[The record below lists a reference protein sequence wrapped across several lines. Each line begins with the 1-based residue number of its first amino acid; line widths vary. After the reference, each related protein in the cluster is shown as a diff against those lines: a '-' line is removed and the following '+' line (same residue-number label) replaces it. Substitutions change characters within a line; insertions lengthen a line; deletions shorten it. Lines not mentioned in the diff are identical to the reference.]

1 MEADAFVD
9 AFDGA
14 GRSTNSRL
22 PEACHIVVQCDGAV
36 AGIDELAAFA
46 VGAGPAQPRFGVF
59 ERVERLVPDPGD
71 TGDPVPG
78 PLAVAGGA
86 FPLAGDGVFLLLD
99 PAVFYVV
106 GQILPSMAGCVR

>member
-1 MEADAFVD
+1 VETDAFVD

-22 PEACHIVVQCDGAV
+22 PEECHVVVQRDGAV
-36 AGIDELAAFA
+36 AEIDELAAFA
-46 VGAGPAQPRFGVF
+46 VGAGPPQPRLGVF

-78 PLAVAGGA
+78 TLI
-86 FPLAGDGVFLLLD
+86 
-99 PAVFYVV
+99 
-106 GQILPSMAGCVR
+106 QRSSM